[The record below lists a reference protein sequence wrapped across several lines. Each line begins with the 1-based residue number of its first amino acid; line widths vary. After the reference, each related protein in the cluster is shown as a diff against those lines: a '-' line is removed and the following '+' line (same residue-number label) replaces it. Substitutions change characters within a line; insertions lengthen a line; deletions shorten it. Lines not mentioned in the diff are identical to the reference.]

1 MRIVKVEER
10 NERLIE
16 NLLEVWESSVKA
28 THLFLSHDE
37 ICCDRS
43 RGFRIVHGRNVAEE
57 RA

>member
-28 THLFLSHDE
+28 T
-37 ICCDRS
+37 IC
-43 RGFRIVHGRNVAEE
+43 FYPMMK
-57 RA
+57 